1 MPQVPTVWSVM
12 GAALIIGCTLLLAL
26 IENKPGGPVT
36 SHPETE
42 SLIDGQTTDGEDE
55 GPR

>member
-1 MPQVPTVWSVM
+1 M
-12 GAALIIGCTLLLAL
+12 GAGLIIGCTLLLAL